1 MSSTTTVATTI
12 HTQSMDSAANLPA
25 AALHWPR
32 NAFTAAQTIAAAKI
46 HCAATNNLR
55 RVLVNYFLID
65 IGVTLRR

>member
-1 MSSTTTVATTI
+1 ME
-12 HTQSMDSAANLPA
+12 SAANLPA
-25 AALHWPR
+25 AALHCPR